1 MCFQPPPIPV
11 SQPSPCGAAGLI
23 PARLA
28 NTPPTPPTVSS
39 TAHTSP
45 PGLQLTLSTP
55 PQTCSSTV
63 FSGGQW
69 YQR

>member
-11 SQPSPCGAAGLI
+11 SQPSPWGAAGLI

-28 NTPPTPPTVSS
+28 NTPPTVSS

-45 PGLQLTLSTP
+45 PGLQLTLNTP
-55 PQTCSSTV
+55 PQTCSSSTV
-63 FSGGQW
+63 FSGGQR
-69 YQR
+69 YQH